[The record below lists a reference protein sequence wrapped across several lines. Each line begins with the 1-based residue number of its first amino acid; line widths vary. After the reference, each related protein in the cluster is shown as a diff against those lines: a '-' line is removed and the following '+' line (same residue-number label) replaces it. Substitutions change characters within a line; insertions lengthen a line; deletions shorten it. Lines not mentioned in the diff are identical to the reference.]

1 MSIFIII
8 NTFYKLLSPY
18 TNNYQLFLSF
28 LHFKKNTFTS
38 LKSNTLKTGIV
49 FRSTGSRYIVR
60 TLEGEEI
67 NCTIKGKLRLNDIK
81 STNPIAV
88 GDNVTFTLDETD
100 NMGVI
105 SEIKERK
112 NYIIRKASKLSK
124 QTHIIASNIDQALLL
139 VTVNYPITTNIFIDR
154 FLASAEAYNIPVKII
169 FNKIDRY
176 DAKHIANLDKM
187 RAIYENIGYETY
199 TISAKMY
206 DDLSVIVDLLK
217 DRVSVIS
224 GHSGVGKSTLINR
237 IQPGLNL
244 KVAEISDIHQ
254 SGKHTTTFAQM
265 HTLNFGGY
273 IIDTPGIRGYGL
285 IDINRDELYH
295 YFKEIF
301 KYSHDCQYSNCTHLH
316 EPGCAVKKAVENE
329 EIALQR
335 YQSYLSIFETKQE
348 KYR

>member
-1 MSIFIII
+1 M
-8 NTFYKLLSPY
+8 
-18 TNNYQLFLSF
+18 
-28 LHFKKNTFTS
+28 
-38 LKSNTLKTGIV
+38 KTGIV
-49 FRSTGSRYIVR
+49 FRSTGSRYLVR
-60 TLEGEEI
+60 TSEGELI
-67 NCTIKGKLRLNDIK
+67 NCTIKGKLRLHDIK

-88 GDNVTFTLDETD
+88 GDIVTFNIDEAD

-112 NYIIRKASKLSK
+112 NYIIRKASNLSK
-124 QTHIIASNIDQALLL
+124 QSHIIASNIDQALLL
-139 VTVNYPITTNIFIDR
+139 VTVNYPITTNVFIDR

-169 FNKIDRY
+169 FNKVDRY
-176 DAKHIANLDKM
+176 DTKHLATLDNL
-187 RAIYENIGYETY
+187 RAIYEKIGYETY

-206 DDLSVIVDLLK
+206 DDLSIIVELLK
-217 DRVSVIS
+217 DKVSVIS

-254 SGKHTTTFAQM
+254 SGKHTTTFAEM
-265 HTLNFGGY
+265 HELNFGGY

-285 IDINRDELYH
+285 INIDKDEIYH

-301 KYSHDCQYSNCTHLH
+301 KHSHNCQYSNCTHIH
-316 EPGCAVKKAVENE
+316 EPGCAVKKAIEDE
-329 EIALQR
+329 EISLQR
-335 YQSYLSIFETKQE
+335 YQSYLSIYETKQE

>member
-1 MSIFIII
+1 M
-8 NTFYKLLSPY
+8 
-18 TNNYQLFLSF
+18 
-28 LHFKKNTFTS
+28 
-38 LKSNTLKTGIV
+38 KTGIV
-49 FRSTGSRYIVR
+49 FKSTGSRYLVR
-60 TLEGEEI
+60 TQDGDFI

-88 GDNVTFTLDETD
+88 GDIVSYIIEENEE
-100 NMGVI
+100 MGVI
-105 SEIKERK
+105 SEIQERK
-112 NYIIRKASKLSK
+112 NYIIRKATNLSK

-139 VTVNYPITTNIFIDR
+139 VTVNYPITTNVFIDR

-169 FNKIDRY
+169 FNKVDRY
-176 DAKHIANLDKM
+176 DAKHLAELDYL
-187 RAIYENIGYETY
+187 RSIYEKIGYETY
-199 TISAKMY
+199 TISAKMH
-206 DDLSVIVDLLK
+206 DDLSVVVDLLK
-217 DRVSVIS
+217 DKVSVIS

-254 SGKHTTTFAQM
+254 SGKHTTTFAEM
-265 HTLNFGGY
+265 HELNFGGY

-285 IDINRDELYH
+285 IDIKGQELYH

-301 KYSHDCQYSNCTHLH
+301 QYSHNCQYSNCTHTH
-316 EPGCAVKKAVENE
+316 EPGCAVKQAVENE

>member
-1 MSIFIII
+1 M
-8 NTFYKLLSPY
+8 
-18 TNNYQLFLSF
+18 
-28 LHFKKNTFTS
+28 
-38 LKSNTLKTGIV
+38 KTGIV
-49 FRSTGSRYIVR
+49 FRSTGSRYLVR
-60 TLEGEEI
+60 TSEGELI
-67 NCTIKGKLRLNDIK
+67 NCTIKGKLRLHDIK

-88 GDNVTFTLDETD
+88 GDIVTFNIDEAD

-112 NYIIRKASKLSK
+112 NYIIRKASNLSK
-124 QTHIIASNIDQALLL
+124 QSHIIASNIDQALLL
-139 VTVNYPITTNIFIDR
+139 VTVNYPITTNVFIDR

-169 FNKIDRY
+169 FNKVDRY
-176 DAKHIANLDKM
+176 DTKHLATLDNL
-187 RAIYENIGYETY
+187 RTIYEKIGYETY

-206 DDLSVIVDLLK
+206 DDLSIIVELLK
-217 DRVSVIS
+217 DKVSVIS

-254 SGKHTTTFAQM
+254 SGKHTTTFAEM
-265 HTLNFGGY
+265 HELNFGGY

-285 IDINRDELYH
+285 INIDKDEIYH

-301 KYSHDCQYSNCTHLH
+301 KHSHNCQYSNCTHIH
-316 EPGCAVKKAVENE
+316 EPGCAVKKAIEDE
-329 EIALQR
+329 EISLQR
-335 YQSYLSIFETKQE
+335 YQSYLSIYETKQE